1 MIRALAGLAA
11 ALGCWLT
18 LATATTPVLA
28 EPIAIRSLKAEP
40 DAWPAGTWAAFKDK
54 FVMPEG
60 RIIDNGNGGISHSEG
75 QGYGMLLAV
84 IADDRRAFERIWT
97 WTRRELY
104 IRPDGLAVW
113 KWEPDKTPR
122 VTDQN
127 NASDGDLL
135 IAWALAEA
143 AERWSLR
150 ELASEAER
158 IVSAMDRVNG
168 ARSPFGRV
176 LMPGASG
183 FASAE
188 RPDGPVVN
196 LSYWVF
202 PAFDSLRRIAPRI
215 DWAGYRASGLTL
227 LRAARFGQHKLPP
240 DWLSIAGGKAKV
252 AEEFPPTFAYNAVR
266 IPLYLAWSGLIGAE
280 YHAPYLALMKA
291 SGDTLREANLQQDAP
306 GEAMADPG
314 YAAIFALSACVVNQS
329 PIPHGLRSVSYD
341 RYYSATLHMLVLVAA
356 RLRYGGCL

>member
-1 MIRALAGLAA
+1 MIRALAGFAA
-11 ALGCWLT
+11 ALCCWLA
-18 LATATTPVLA
+18 LAPVSAIA
-28 EPIAIRSLKAEP
+28 EPGTIRTLKAEP
-40 DAWPAGTWAAFKDK
+40 NAWPAGTWTAYKDK
-54 FVMPEG
+54 FLMPEG
-60 RIIDNGNGGISHSEG
+60 RIIDDGNGGISHSEG

-84 IADDRRAFERIWT
+84 IADDRQTFDRIWR
-97 WTRRELY
+97 WTKRELY
-104 IRPDGLAVW
+104 IRADGLAAW

-122 VTDQN
+122 ITDEN

-143 AERWSLR
+143 AGRWGTR
-150 ELASEAER
+150 DHAHEAER
-158 IVSAMDRVNG
+158 IAKAIDRVNG

-176 LMPGASG
+176 LMPGAVG
-183 FASAE
+183 FSAAD

-202 PAFDSLRRIAPRI
+202 PAFDSLRRSAPQI

-227 LRAARFGQHKLPP
+227 LRSARFGQNKLPP
-240 DWLSIAGGKAKV
+240 DWLSITGGKAAV
-252 AEEFPPTFAYNAVR
+252 ADGFPPTFSYNAVR
-266 IPLYLAWSGLIGAE
+266 IPLYLAWSGHSSPE
-280 YHAPYLALMKA
+280 QHAPFLALMNA
-291 SGDTLREANLQQDAP
+291 SGGALREADLKKDAP

-341 RYYSATLHMLVLVAA
+341 RYYSATLHMLVLVVA